1 MIKWNEV
8 SEDVMKWIYGGIED
22 SNFIQQCINEINT
35 SDTNTNY
42 NIAISCKYP
51 VSGNSKIIA
60 PGFGKHLQTKLKQ
73 QNKLTKYHL
82 FIKDQGSHAF
92 ATAAV
97 TLTICLNP
105 TLESREKIELKDS
118 NVYCSLN

>member
-60 PGFGKHLQTKLKQ
+60 PAFGKHLQTKLKQ
-73 QNKLTKYHL
+73 QKKIDKIS
-82 FIKDQGSHAF
+82 FIHKRSGKPCFRNSGCYF
-92 ATAAV
+92 NN
-97 TLTICLNP
+97 LLKSNF
-105 TLESREKIELKDS
+105 RE
-118 NVYCSLN
+118 